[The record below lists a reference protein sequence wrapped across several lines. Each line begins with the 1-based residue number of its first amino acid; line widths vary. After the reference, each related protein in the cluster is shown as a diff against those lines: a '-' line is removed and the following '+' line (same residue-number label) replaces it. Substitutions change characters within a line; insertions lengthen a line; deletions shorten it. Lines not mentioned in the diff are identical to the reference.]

1 MKYTYEIWTV
11 DENNTPYIFDTVNTQ
26 QECGDLLGLSTNQI
40 RERLSWRFDESFNF
54 RHVCM
59 GFKYQIKK
67 VPILKQTDGK
77 QQTR

>member
-26 QECGDLLGLSTNQI
+26 QVCGDLLGLSVNQI
-40 RERLSWRFDESFNF
+40 RERISWRFNESFNF
-54 RHVCM
+54 WHVHK

-67 VPILKQTDGK
+67 VQILKLEI
-77 QQTR
+77 

>member
-11 DENNTPYIFDTVNTQ
+11 DENNTPYIFDTANTQ

-40 RERLSWRFDESFNF
+40 RERISWRFNESFNF
-54 RHVCM
+54 WHVRR

-67 VPILKQTDGK
+67 IPIIKSEI
-77 QQTR
+77 